1 MFKKLALIASVSL
14 LLSGCVTNPV
24 TKYNE
29 EISLYIAEN
38 RPKAL
43 GGSMPWSK
51 FYEGALAITQQI
63 PTNAAGRSV
72 PISFWLEALN
82 MAKEYEAGRMTK
94 EAFYKWREE
103 GNAKNAAQAAAA
115 QKNRAQCEY
124 EAKAGSAAVR
134 DTGRSG
140 INFDQIYKE
149 RELFELCMKAKQ

>member
-1 MFKKLALIASVSL
+1 MFKKLALIASIFL
-14 LLSGCVTNPV
+14 LLSGCVTNPAL
-24 TKYNE
+24 KYNE
-29 EISLYIAEN
+29 DISFYIAEN

-43 GGSMPWSK
+43 GGSMQWSK
-51 FYEGALAITQQI
+51 FYEGALTIAQQI
-63 PTNAAGRSV
+63 PPSAAGRSV

-103 GNAKNAAQAAAA
+103 GNAKDEAKNAAA

-124 EAKAGSAAVR
+124 EAKAGAAAVR

-140 INFDQIYKE
+140 LNLDQVYKE
-149 RELFELCMKAKQ
+149 RELFELCMRAKQ